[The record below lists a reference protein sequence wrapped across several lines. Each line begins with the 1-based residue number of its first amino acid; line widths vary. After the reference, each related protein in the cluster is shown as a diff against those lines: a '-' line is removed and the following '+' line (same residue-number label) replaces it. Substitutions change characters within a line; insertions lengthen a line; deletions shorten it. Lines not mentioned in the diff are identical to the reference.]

1 LGCEGG
7 REVGE
12 DVGELASQQ
21 WGGDVGRDEV
31 EEVDGRSRRVFVGDA
46 LLGDL
51 AAKQRQQRCEV
62 GRRGEL

>member
-12 DVGELASQQ
+12 DVGELAPQQ
-21 WGGDVGRDEV
+21 RGGDVGRDEV

-51 AAKQRQQRCEV
+51 AGKQRQQCGEV
-62 GRRGEL
+62 GSRGKL